1 MATDE
6 DRRYGID
13 EWARLFKATTW
24 EEIRMLA
31 EKNEYIDS
39 AAQEMFARGQDSK
52 FIDLC
57 CKTAEEIA
65 GGEHRRQKLIEYEEL
80 IARQNKDLADK
91 DKALSDKNEEN
102 ARQKKT
108 LSDKDKALSDKD
120 KEIARLMA
128 ELEKAKA

>member
-1 MATDE
+1 MIQLNHIDQATDE
-6 DRRYGID
+6 DKHYGID

-39 AAQEMFARGQDSK
+39 AAREMFVRGQDNK

-57 CKTAEEIA
+57 RKTAEEIA
-65 GGEHRRQKLIEYEEL
+65 GEEHRRQKLIEYEEI
-80 IARQNKDLADK
+80 IARQTKDLADMSK
-91 DKALSDKNEEN
+91 S
-102 ARQKKT
+102 

-128 ELEKAKA
+128 ELKAAKEN